1 MSLETRPAKPYEATD
16 PMPEEYRELL
26 IRLLMIQADT
36 ETRIL
41 FDDWPRY
48 ARFPELAPTLEDRM
62 VVISYL
68 REEAGHGYMAYKLLA
83 DLGVHLTAAD
93 FEGKKHFVYV
103 FDELP
108 ESWTELAL
116 FNCLGDRAGRFQ
128 AEEWVNCSYAPL
140 ARVAPGVVKD
150 EAGHGNL
157 GYKNLTRICQT
168 PEGRAEVERLLP
180 KWYAI
185 ALDMFG
191 KSESKRDEK
200 YRQLGLKRRSNEE
213 ARQVFIAE
221 VTPLLEGLGFKLPD
235 PRAGRRFL

>member
-1 MSLETRPAKPYEATD
+1 MSLATKPYEATD
-16 PMPEEYRELL
+16 PMPGEYRDLL

-41 FDDWPRY
+41 FDDWPHY
-48 ARFPELAPTLEDRM
+48 ARFPEFAPTPEDRM
-62 VVISYL
+62 VTISYL

-83 DLGVHLTAAD
+83 DLGVHLTAKD
-93 FEGKKHFVYV
+93 FEGKKHFLYV

-116 FNCLGDRAGRFQ
+116 FNCLADRAGRYQ
-128 AEEWVNCSYAPL
+128 AEEWIDCSYAPL

-150 EAGHGNL
+150 ETGHGNL
-157 GYKNLTRICQT
+157 GYQNLKRICQT
-168 PEGRAEVERLLP
+168 AEGRAEAERLLP

-191 KSESKRDEK
+191 RRDSKRDER
-200 YRQLGLKRRSNEE
+200 YRELGLKRRSNEE
-213 ARQVFIAE
+213 ARQAFIAE
-221 VTPLLEGLGFKLPD
+221 VTPLLEGLGFTLPD
-235 PRAGRRFL
+235 PTTGRRYL

>member
-1 MSLETRPAKPYEATD
+1 MSLATKPYEATD
-16 PMPEEYRELL
+16 PMPGEYRDLL

-41 FDDWPRY
+41 FDDWPHY
-48 ARFPELAPTLEDRM
+48 ARFPEFAPTPEDRM
-62 VVISYL
+62 VTISYL

-83 DLGVHLTAAD
+83 DLGVHLTAKD
-93 FEGKKHFVYV
+93 FEGKKHFLYV

-116 FNCLGDRAGRFQ
+116 FNCLADRAGRYQ
-128 AEEWVNCSYAPL
+128 AEEWIDCSYAPL

-150 EAGHGNL
+150 ETGHGNL
-157 GYKNLTRICQT
+157 GYQNLKRICQT
-168 PEGRAEVERLLP
+168 AEGRAEAERLLP

-191 KSESKRDEK
+191 RRDSKRDER
-200 YRQLGLKRRSNEE
+200 YRELGLKRRSNEE

-221 VTPLLEGLGFKLPD
+221 VTPLLEGLGFTLPD
-235 PRAGRRFL
+235 PTTGRRYL